1 MDIFALRDLAV
12 AEYRRY
18 FESFIN
24 ILDDR
29 LRGFVQERLA
39 AGEMW
44 PDAVLQLNPAYEPGA
59 TLGELAAQG
68 VITPETARFF
78 GPDLRLYRHQEEAL
92 ITARR
97 GEPYLV
103 TTGTGSGKSL
113 TYLIPIFDQILR
125 DDPSRHTVRAIIVYP
140 MNALTNSQLE
150 ALERFRSRNW
160 PNCPVRFK
168 RYTGQEKTEEK
179 NAIINDPPHILLTN
193 YVMLEYLLIRPYE
206 RPLVQLATR
215 ELKFLVMDELHFYRG
230 RQGSDVAMLMRRV
243 RQRAARPDLQFV
255 GTSATLV
262 TEGDRQE
269 RRTRIAE
276 VGAQMF
282 GVEIPA
288 DNVIDETLKRVVAVR
303 APASSEELR
312 AAVAAEPPQPT
323 LETVIQHPLA
333 AWVEETFGLTV
344 EAGRLVRLAPIAIQ
358 EGLSRLIE
366 ETGLDEALCL
376 ERLKAVLDAGNAAR
390 LPSGEPVFAFR
401 LHQFLASGSSVYT
414 TLEEPES
421 RYLTTAG
428 YYLVPD
434 AKGEGPERVLF
445 PLAFCRECGQE
456 HYLAS
461 LTSEGAVNRLIPRSP
476 LLTIKDE
483 DIAGTPGFFSLE
495 KDELWEGKI
504 EDLPENWWEMRKGGP
519 KPKKNYADHIPQP
532 FWVSPD
538 GSLSPEAKEGAMA
551 GWFQP
556 LPLMLCLRCRA
567 AYDLREKSDFHKLAT
582 LSQVGR
588 STATT
593 IVTTGTVAAMRQD
606 ESIDPAA
613 RKVLSF
619 TDNRQDASL
628 QAGHLNDFV
637 QVVLFRG
644 ALGGALKQEGS
655 LTLDRLGPAIFQ
667 AMDLKPQDFM
677 RVPVD
682 SGPGYEKSKR
692 AMVDL
697 LDYLALEDLA
707 RAWRV
712 AQPNLE
718 QCGLLRL
725 NYSGLEQLAQNDD
738 LWADAHAISQVGGAK
753 REEVLRAVLD
763 HLRGKLVID
772 TVILTEEHTRSLV
785 NRVNEWLREPWCFD
799 KNERLRWGTVAIL
812 PGAPANRGEG
822 VGLGFRSAVGRYL
835 RSRHTWELPADLSV
849 QEVEALIHHIVKV
862 LKGHILVVTQRNG
875 QDFGIK
881 IRAGSLIWDKGEG
894 KAPGPDLVRAKSL
907 YLRRHERIT
916 REPNKYFNKLYEEQ
930 AQWLVGITGKE
941 HTGQVQIDDRIKREN
956 DFREGQLPAL
966 FCSPT
971 MELGVDIAD
980 LTVVHLRNIPPTPAN
995 YAQRSGR
1002 AGRGGKPA
1010 LVLTFSSYG
1019 NAHDQYFFRQKSRMI
1034 SGAVAPPRMDLGNKD
1049 LVEAHLHSVWLAF
1062 IGMDLKRSLV
1072 DLLDL
1077 DAHDY
1082 PFLPER
1088 AAALQISET
1097 KQQEVVT
1104 AFQQLASLVGPP
1116 IIEAIWY
1123 SPQWLTETVKIA
1135 PMAFNRSL
1143 DRWRELYRTAVE
1155 QRDAARRKIDNPRL
1169 GKDDRDKARQQESE
1183 ALREIDLLLNRGE
1196 RITESDFYP
1205 YRYLATESFLPGYN
1219 FPRLPLRALVWTGE
1233 RTENIDR
1240 PRFLGLSEFGPQNVI
1255 YHEGRKHRVTAC
1267 HVPAGGLDH
1276 RISRAKICLTCGYI
1290 HPRDEATVDLCRHCG
1305 ATLDGANSQF
1315 PQRLLEQPT
1324 VKASRWVRISSEEEE
1339 RAREGYHIT
1348 THFWFSPGTSPKI
1361 VTVKQ
1366 EGESDAILEVTFMPQ
1381 AELWRIN
1388 HGWRRSID
1396 RNGFSLESSTGA
1408 WVRREEDLEEIEGVG
1423 REIGPI
1429 IPGIKPFVTDNRN
1442 ILLLRPLTQESANPS
1457 FLKTLAYAFQR
1468 GIQVIYQVEEQEV
1481 AVELIGKDEHQRILL
1496 WEAAE
1501 GGTGVWDRILNE
1513 KWSFAEVAKEALRI
1527 CHFDPNTGE
1536 EIKDQTEPCGLAC
1549 YDCLLSY
1556 ANQMDHRYIDRNAIK
1571 DFLLALSRAEIT
1583 STPRVRTYEE
1593 QFQWLSQR
1601 LDPASSLE
1609 KKFLD
1614 YLYDNRLRL
1623 PDFAQ
1628 YCPESGIAVQSDF
1641 YYQRDIIRGVCVFID
1656 GPAHDNP
1663 HQAIHDQQVR
1673 DDLRDRGYLVV
1684 VIRHDRPFRDQIQGQ
1699 KVFEPV

>member
-1 MDIFALRDLAV
+1 MDVFALRDQV
-12 AEYRRY
+12 VKEYRQY

-29 LRGFVQERLA
+29 VRGFVQECLD

-44 PDAVLQLNPAYEPGA
+44 PDAVLQLNPAYEAGC
-59 TLGELAAQG
+59 TLEELAAQG

-92 ITARR
+92 TLARR
-97 GEPYLV
+97 GEPYIV
-103 TTGTGSGKSL
+103 STGTGSGKSL
-113 TYLIPIFDQILR
+113 TYLIPIFDQIIR
-125 DDPSRHTVRAIIVYP
+125 DDPSRHSVRALIVYP
-140 MNALTNSQLE
+140 MNALTNSQLT
-150 ALERFRSRNW
+150 ALERLRERHW
-160 PNCPVRFK
+160 PDCPVRFR
-168 RYTGQEKTEEK
+168 RYTGQERREEK
-179 NAIINDPPHILLTN
+179 NAIINDPPHVLLTN

-230 RQGSDVAMLMRRV
+230 RQGADVAMLIRRV
-243 RQRAARPDLQFV
+243 QQRAARSDLQFV

-288 DNVIDETLKRVVAVR
+288 TNVIDETLKRVVTVK
-303 APASSEELR
+303 APTTPEELR
-312 AAVAAEPPQPT
+312 AAVAAAPPQPT
-323 LETVIQHPLA
+323 LEAVIQHPLA

-344 EAGRLVRLAPIAIQ
+344 EDDRLVRRAPIAFSD
-358 EGLSRLIE
+358 GLKLLVER
-366 ETGLDEALCL
+366 TGLKEALCL
-376 ERLKAVLDAGNAAR
+376 ERLQAVLEAGNAAR

-401 LHQFLASGSSVYT
+401 LHQFMASGSSVYT
-414 TLEEPES
+414 TLEEPEG

-428 YYLVPD
+428 HYVVPD
-434 AKGEGPERVLF
+434 AEGGGQERVLF

-456 HYLAS
+456 YYLVS
-461 LTSEGAVNRLIPRSP
+461 LVSEGAAKRLMPRSP

-483 DIAGTPGFFSLE
+483 DIEGTPGFFSLE
-495 KDELWEGKI
+495 KDGLWEGKM
-504 EDLPENWWEMRKGGP
+504 EDLPENWWEMRQGGP
-519 KPKKNYADHIPQP
+519 KPKKNYADHIPRL

-538 GSLSPEAKEGAMA
+538 GALSPEAKEGAAA

-556 LPLMLCLRCRA
+556 RPLMLCLRCRA
-567 AYDLREKSDFHKLAT
+567 AYDLREKSDFRKLAT

-606 ESIDPAA
+606 ESLDPAA

-644 ALGGALKQEGS
+644 ALVGALKQQGS
-655 LTLDRLGPAIFQ
+655 LTIDRLGPAIFQ
-667 AMDLKPQDFM
+667 TMNLNPQDFM

-682 SGPGYEKSKR
+682 SGPGYEKAKR

-707 RAWRV
+707 RAWRL

-718 QCGLLRL
+718 QCGLLRV
-725 NYSGLEQLAQNDD
+725 NYSGLEELAHNDH
-738 LWADAHAISQVGGAK
+738 LWADAPAISQVEGGK

-772 TVILTEEHTRSLV
+772 AAILTEEHTRSLV

-799 KNERLRWGTVAIL
+799 PNERLRRGTVAIL
-812 PGAPANRGEG
+812 PGIQANRSEG

-835 RSRHTWELPADLSV
+835 RSRHTWELPEDLTV
-849 QEVEALIHHIVKV
+849 QEVEALIHHIVHV
-862 LKGHILVVTQRNG
+862 LKGHIFAVTPRRG
-875 QDFGIK
+875 QDFGIQ
-881 IRAGSLIWDKGEG
+881 IRAGSLIWDQGDG
-894 KAPGPDLVRAKSL
+894 KAPGPDLVRAKSV
-907 YLRRHERIT
+907 YLRRPEWIT
-916 REPNKYFNKLYEEQ
+916 REPNNYFRELYEAQ
-930 AQWLVGITGKE
+930 APWLAGITGKE
-941 HTGQVQIDDRIKREN
+941 HTGQVQVDDRINREN
-956 DFREGQLPAL
+956 DFREGRLPAL

-980 LTVVHLRNIPPTPAN
+980 LTVVHLRNLPPTPAN

-1034 SGAVAPPRMDLGNKD
+1034 SGAVAPPRMDLGNQD
-1049 LVEAHLHSVWLAF
+1049 LVKAHLHSVWLAF
-1062 IGMDLKRSLV
+1062 IGLDLKKSMA

-1077 DAHDY
+1077 DQPEH
-1082 PFLPER
+1082 PLLPEV
-1088 AAALQISET
+1088 AAALQLSER

-1104 AFQQLASLVGPP
+1104 AFQQVAALVGAP
-1116 IIEAIWY
+1116 IIEAVWY
-1123 SPQWLTETVKIA
+1123 SPQWLEETVKLA
-1135 PMAFNRSL
+1135 PRALNDAL
-1143 DRWRELYRTAVE
+1143 DRWRELYRTAIE
-1155 QRDAARRKIDNPRL
+1155 QRDAARRKIDSPRL
-1169 GKDDRDKARQQESE
+1169 GRKERETARQQESE

-1196 RITESDFYP
+1196 GITESDFYP
-1205 YRYLATESFLPGYN
+1205 YRYLATEGFLPGYN
-1219 FPRLPLRALVWTGE
+1219 FPRLPLRALVWTGD
-1233 RTENIDR
+1233 RTESIDR
-1240 PRFLGLSEFGPQNVI
+1240 PRFLGLSEFGPLNVI
-1255 YHEGRKHRVTAC
+1255 YHEGRKYRVTAC
-1267 HVPAGGLDH
+1267 HVPAGGLER
-1276 RISRAKICLTCGYI
+1276 RITRAKICLTCGYI
-1290 HPRDEATVDLCRHCG
+1290 HPRDEALVDLCRHCG
-1305 ATLDGANSQF
+1305 VTLDAANSQF
-1315 PQRLLEQPT
+1315 PQRLFEQPT

-1348 THFWFSPGTSPKI
+1348 THFWFSPGTVPKI
-1361 VTVKQ
+1361 VTVRP
-1366 EGESDAILEVTFMPQ
+1366 EDDSDPILEVAYMPQ

-1388 HGWRRSID
+1388 HGWRRSAD
-1396 RNGFSLESSTGA
+1396 RNGFALESNTGVWMKREGDIEENGETGRSTGPA
-1408 WVRREEDLEEIEGVG
+1408 LS
-1423 REIGPI
+1423 
-1429 IPGIKPFVTDNRN
+1429 GIKPFVNDSRN
-1442 ILLLRPLTQESANPS
+1442 ILLLRPLTQDASNLS
-1457 FLKTLAYAFQR
+1457 FFKTLAYALQR
-1468 GIQVIYQVEEQEV
+1468 GIQVAYQVEEQEV
-1481 AVELIGKDEHQRILL
+1481 AVELIGMDEHQRILL

-1513 KWSFAEVAKEALRI
+1513 KLSFAEIAQEALRI
-1527 CHFDPNTGE
+1527 CHFDPDTGE
-1536 EIKDQTEPCGLAC
+1536 EIQDPSKPCGIAC

-1556 ANQMDHRYIDRNAIK
+1556 ANQMDHRFINRNAVK
-1571 DFLLALSRAEIT
+1571 DFLMALARSAIISAPEA
-1583 STPRVRTYEE
+1583 RTYEE
-1593 QFQWLSQR
+1593 QYQWLSQR
-1601 LDPASSLE
+1601 LDPASPLE
-1609 KKFLD
+1609 KEFLD
-1614 YLYDNRLRL
+1614 YLFTNKLSL
-1623 PDFAQ
+1623 PDYAQ
-1628 YCPESGIAVQSDF
+1628 YCPDKEVAVQADF
-1641 YYQRDIIRGVCVFID
+1641 YYQRDKIPGICIFID
-1656 GPAHDNP
+1656 GPYHDAP
-1663 HQAIHDQQVR
+1663 HQVEQDKR
-1673 DDLRDRGYLVV
+1673 LRKALEERGYRVV
-1684 VIRHDRPFRDQIQGQ
+1684 VIRHDIPFKDQ
-1699 KVFEPV
+1699 FP